1 MQTKA
6 LKSILAT
13 MLISPSSAKAIT
25 RIGFGEGS
33 VAATPDDTALTNA
46 YMKNINSSRVI
57 DGSSV
62 EFTYSLGFGEANGK
76 IIREIGLFATDG
88 TLVAREV
95 RDHIE
100 KDSDASYDGV
110 MTILL

>member
-1 MQTKA
+1 MQTRA

-13 MLISPSSAKAIT
+13 MLIAPSSTKTIT
-25 RIGFGEGS
+25 KVGFGEGS
-33 VAATPDDTALTNA
+33 ATPTPDDTALTNA
-46 YMKNINSSRVI
+46 YVKNISSSRVV
-57 DGSSV
+57 DGSSI

-76 IIREIGLFATDG
+76 VIREIGLFATDG
-88 TLVAREV
+88 TLIAREV
-95 RDHIE
+95 RDVIE

>member
-1 MQTKA
+1 MQTRA

-13 MLISPSSAKAIT
+13 MLIAPNSAKAIT
-25 RIGFGEGS
+25 RVGFGEGS
-33 VAATPDDTALTNA
+33 VAATPDDTALTNP
-46 YMKNINSSRVI
+46 YMKNINSSRVV

-76 IIREIGLFATDG
+76 NIREIGLFATDG
-88 TLVAREV
+88 TLVVREV
-95 RDHIE
+95 RDLIE

-110 MTILL
+110 LTVLL